1 MLYIGSCRYM
11 YGFKWDFFPGRLH
24 TTKEII
30 FFLENIFNIETIIKN
45 NHSNLTDLI
54 FGDIYHPSV
63 IQLSKNF
70 INKINNEYIKN
81 IKKLVLEISSRKI
94 MYYNDIPLNYYYTIR
109 DLRNTNLIKEL
120 NIIEKNLLDEEIYND
135 INYIISLSKKLFN
148 ENIEIHIIPHL
159 DLKTKNLN
167 NYIPERHNFV
177 LLLENIC
184 NKTNIKFHNI
194 AKFIEK
200 TYENNCFIEDYMPD
214 SRHYDK
220 NSKIIINNFLVTNIY
235 L

>member
-11 YGFKWDFFPGRLH
+11 HGFKWDFFPARLH

-45 NHSNLTDLI
+45 NPSYLSDLI

-63 IQLSKNF
+63 IQLSKKF

-94 MYYNDIPLNYYYTIR
+94 TYYNDIPINYYYTV
-109 DLRNTNLIKEL
+109 RNTNLIKEL
-120 NIIEKNLLDEEIYND
+120 NIIEKNLSDEEIYND
-135 INYIISLSKKLFN
+135 INYIISLSKKIFN

-159 DLKTKNLN
+159 DLKTKTLN

-200 TYENNCFIEDYMPD
+200 PGKNNYFIEDYMPD
-214 SRHYDK
+214 SRHYNK
-220 NSKIIINNFLVTNIY
+220 NSKIIINDFLARNIY